1 MSLTLNI
8 GHYTAKIMALELT
21 DWDRDLP
28 SQGDEEYQALV
39 RTLNFTEGFGL
50 LFVRC
55 SPAEGE
61 QLITK
66 VKENIPNKNIE
77 VLRLE
82 QAVTNLYEI
91 IDNLD
96 KKKGINILFIT
107 GLEHSFYKYEEC
119 KSLTGWNSRD
129 IYSYSWKGVPP
140 VLINLNQ
147 QRERF
152 KDNFNICF
160 VFLLPI
166 FAIKYFIQRAPDFF
180 DWRSGLFEFPID
192 SETLEQESSRIIQD
206 GDYEKYLAL
215 TPEERTQE
223 ILRIQELIAEDHQI
237 PTRQYNLLIN
247 LGKLQS
253 AGQDYKEAI
262 ASYDKALEFKPDY
275 HQAWYNRGI
284 ALRNLRRNE
293 EAIASYDK
301 ALEIEPDNY
310 QAWVSRGIALE
321 NLGRNEEAIASFTE
335 ALKVKTDYHDAWN
348 WHGYVLDKLGR
359 YEEAIASYD
368 QALKINSDD
377 DYAWTS
383 RGISL
388 KELGRY
394 EEAIASYDQAL
405 KINSDDD
412 YAWTSRGISLEKL
425 GRYEEALISLDKALE
440 LEPKNDLSDLYY
452 VWKFRGITLNKLGRY
467 EEALISLDKALELEP
482 KNDLSDLY
490 YVWNWRGI
498 TLNELDRYEEALIS
512 LDKALELEP
521 KDDLSDLFYVW
532 RRRGITLNKLGRYE
546 EAIASYD
553 QALSIKPDDHEA
565 WYNRGKALLNL
576 GRNEEAI
583 ASYDKA
589 QQIQP
594 DFTLDRLK

>member
-1 MSLTLNI
+1 
-8 GHYTAKIMALELT
+8 MALELT

-39 RTLNFTEGFGL
+39 RTLNFIEGFGL

-55 SPAEGE
+55 SPAKGE

-66 VKENIPNKNIE
+66 VKEDIPNKNIE

-96 KKKGINILFIT
+96 KKKEINILFLT
-107 GLEHSFYKYEEC
+107 GLEYSFYKYEEC

-223 ILRIQELIAEDHQI
+223 ILRIQELITEGHQI

-262 ASYDKALEFKPDY
+262 ASYDKALEFKPDD

-284 ALRNLRRNE
+284 AL
-293 EAIASYDK
+293 
-301 ALEIEPDNY
+301 
-310 QAWVSRGIALE
+310 E
-321 NLGRNEEAIASFTE
+321 NLGRYEEAIASFTE
-335 ALKVKTDYHDAWN
+335 ALKVKPDYHDAWN
-348 WHGYVLDKLGR
+348 WHGYLLDKLGR
-359 YEEAIASYD
+359 YEEAITSYD
-368 QALKINSDD
+368 QGLKINLD
-377 DYAWTS
+377 DYHTWGG
-383 RGISL
+383 RGI
-388 KELGRY
+388 
-394 EEAIASYDQAL
+394 
-405 KINSDDD
+405 
-412 YAWTSRGISLEKL
+412 TLEQL

-440 LEPKNDLSDLYY
+440 LEFKNDLYNLHCA
-452 VWKFRGITLNKLGRY
+452 WKWRGITLNKLGRY
-467 EEALISLDKALELEP
+467 EEALISLDKALELEF
-482 KNDLSDLY
+482 KYNYLSCLY
-490 YVWNWRGI
+490 FVWRWRGI
-498 TLNELDRYEEALIS
+498 TLNELGRYEEALASFTEALKVKPDSYYGWKWHGYLLDKLERYEDAIAS
-512 LDKALELEP
+512 YDKALKFKPDDHEAWNNLGIALE
-521 KDDLSDLFYVW
+521 
-532 RRRGITLNKLGRYE
+532 KLGRYE
-546 EAIASYD
+546 EAIASFTE
-553 QALSIKPDDHEA
+553 ALKVKPDYHDA
-565 WYNRGKALLNL
+565 
-576 GRNEEAI
+576 
-583 ASYDKA
+583 
-589 QQIQP
+589 
-594 DFTLDRLK
+594 